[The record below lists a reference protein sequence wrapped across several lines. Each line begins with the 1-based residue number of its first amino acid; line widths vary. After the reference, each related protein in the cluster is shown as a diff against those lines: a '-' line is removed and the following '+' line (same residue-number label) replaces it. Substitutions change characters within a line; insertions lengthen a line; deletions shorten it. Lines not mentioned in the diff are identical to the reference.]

1 MKFDV
6 AIIGGG
12 LAGVTAATTLQQAG
26 FRCVLIAEGLSLDGT
41 SRREFRLAGGTVLQG
56 DRVTSGIF
64 NNNMLQGVCT
74 EKLGDEVIY
83 ADSFVLATGKYFSR
97 GIIADMDKVYEPVFG
112 LDVEYDRDRGT
123 WFNPTFSARQK
134 FLDFGVFTRNG
145 RATIN
150 GEPIVNLYPAGEVL
164 AGLSGAQG
172 DASELIR
179 QSALD
184 AAKAIIDGRTE

>member
-12 LAGVTAATTLQQAG
+12 LAGVTAATALQKAG
-26 FRCVLIAEGLSLDGT
+26 FRCVLIAEGLSLDGV

-56 DRVTSGIF
+56 DRVTGGIF
-64 NNNMLQGVCT
+64 RNNVLECICT
-74 EKLGDEVIY
+74 EKLGDEYIY
-83 ADSFVLATGKYFSR
+83 AGSFVLATGKYFSR
-97 GIIADMDKVYEPVFG
+97 GIVADMDKVYEPVFG
-112 LDVEYDRDRGT
+112 LDVEYDRDRST
-123 WFNPTFSARQK
+123 WFNPSFSARQR

-145 RATIN
+145 RATRN
-150 GEPIVNLYPAGEVL
+150 GEPVENLYPAGEVL

-172 DASELIR
+172 DAAELIR
-179 QSALD
+179 QSAME